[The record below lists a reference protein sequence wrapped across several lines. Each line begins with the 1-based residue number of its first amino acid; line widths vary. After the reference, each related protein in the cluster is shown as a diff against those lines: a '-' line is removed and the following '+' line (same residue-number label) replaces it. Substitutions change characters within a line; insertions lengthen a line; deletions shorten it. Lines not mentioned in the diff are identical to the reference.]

1 MSVKLLKLYVAQ
13 QLLIDGCAALR
24 EPCASRSPYPSL
36 EIRRKALLAGEKHSA
51 APTCLRGTVD
61 QVLWMFATKCS
72 CPESGVTCVMSQPQQ
87 DVYAPCVVGW
97 IYCSFEVLS
106 WMFA

>member
-1 MSVKLLKLYVAQ
+1 MDVLHCVSRVPVALGILSLRYRGKLCLHGKTLS
-13 QLLIDGCAALR
+13 C
-24 EPCASRSPYPSL
+24 PCMSRS
-36 EIRRKALLAGEKHSA
+36 
-51 APTCLRGTVD
+51 TVD